1 MIRKRGSSCASPPKL
16 PWKKSKKVC
25 IDLLVVSKDFDFDS
39 PTEISHVNKQQQR
52 FANHYSPL
60 APSPSV
66 NSRRNF
72 GKSPDR
78 IDCLTPRMVSRKK
91 ARLCWLR
98 SMLASISPAIY
109 K

>member
-25 IDLLVVSKDFDFDS
+25 IDLFDCFEGFDFDS

-60 APSPSV
+60 APSRSV

-78 IDCLTPRMVSRKK
+78 IDCLTPRIVSRKK
-91 ARLCWLR
+91 ARLWWVR
-98 SMLASISPAIY
+98 RILASISPAIY